1 MRRLAMRR
9 VEGGRRG
16 PLRRIPIRSAWALL
30 AILFVVP
37 SVSVGC
43 GNGTAQKGESSG
55 VKGLAQ
61 QSDQSVAKV
70 EHALHGLREFCTESE
85 ADLAN
90 EISKTLRD
98 LNSHGTKISA
108 TSFIASVEAGIGTAQ
123 VQNNS
128 GPEKCKRVIAMMS
141 TLSG

>member
-1 MRRLAMRR
+1 MRW
-9 VEGGRRG
+9 VEGDR
-16 PLRRIPIRSAWALL
+16 LALL

-43 GNGTAQKGESSG
+43 GNGTPHEGASSG

-61 QSDQSVAKV
+61 QSGQSIGKV
-70 EHALHGLREFCTESE
+70 KHALHGLKDFCTESE
-85 ADLAN
+85 PDLAN

-98 LNSHGTKISA
+98 LNGHGTKISA
-108 TSFIASVEAGIGTAQ
+108 TSFIASLEAGIGTAQ
-123 VQNNS
+123 VQNKS

-141 TLSG
+141 GLSG